1 MMNQFCGLYF
11 LWIYVILNCLYKVG
25 FENVEGGN
33 IKICKLINVEDG
45 INVVEGQFLRKE

>member
-1 MMNQFCGLYF
+1 MMNQFCGLHF
-11 LWIYVILNCLYKVG
+11 LWMYVILNCLYKVG

-45 INVVEGQFLRKE
+45 INVVGGQFLRKE

>member
-1 MMNQFCGLYF
+1 MNVCYLE
-11 LWIYVILNCLYKVG
+11 LPLVG
-25 FENVEGGN
+25 FENMEGGN